1 MFIGGACA
9 GRTIVDQT
17 TMAMNELR
25 CKDPNH
31 YLNNKDGLYSVSDLE
46 LIKSF
51 SLADVILNTTSLDCV
66 PTEAFKVLFIICLFY
81 YYLLFVLLLL
91 LFVCFRYLVHQTEE
105 DVKA

>member
-17 TMAMNELR
+17 TMQMNELR

-31 YLNNKDGLYSVSDLE
+31 YLNNKDGMYSASDLE

-51 SLADVILNTTSLDCV
+51 SMADVILNTTSLDCV
-66 PTEAFKVLFIICLFY
+66 PTEAFKVLFIIIY
-81 YYLLFVLLLL
+81 YYLFVLL
-91 LFVCFRYLVHQTEE
+91 FFCFILI
-105 DVKA
+105 